1 MASADP
7 ILIIDDDRLIRK
19 ILEHA
24 FTEKGYPVA
33 SAEDAEQGLELARS
47 LRPRILILDI
57 FLPGK
62 WSGIELLRVLKNDQK
77 LKGIPVV
84 MMTAGDSGRY
94 LAPCRAAGAEFVIPK
109 PFSPRAF
116 VHQVEMLIKPKEEK
130 NE

>member
-62 WSGIELLRVLKNDQK
+62 WSGTSRSVANPWPWSFEKAETARLIRGPDWPG
-77 LKGIPVV
+77 GIV
-84 MMTAGDSGRY
+84 
-94 LAPCRAAGAEFVIPK
+94 APG
-109 PFSPRAF
+109 
-116 VHQVEMLIKPKEEK
+116 
-130 NE
+130 